1 MKHVRVGTVEY
12 LNTAP
17 LIAGLERTGGLTLVP
32 AVPSRIIDLLLADTV
47 DLGLVSLVDIVR
59 SPEPLVVLPAGMIG
73 CDGPTMTVRIFS
85 KVPLDRVT
93 TLHADTDSHTS
104 VALARVLLDR
114 LHDVRPEIV
123 DFHAREHPITTGA
136 SGGPDTV
143 LLIGDKVVTASPPA
157 VRYPHQLDLGDA
169 WHSLTGQPFV
179 YAVWACKAPRADE
192 PEILAAA
199 ALLDRNR
206 RRNAARP
213 DQIVNKAAAEHRWPA
228 DLAREYAGS
237 LLRFDLD
244 ERARA
249 AIGLFLGMCREIGV
263 LSEDLPDPEIREFVT
278 TPGRT
283 ALS

>member
-1 MKHVRVGTVEY
+1 MEHVRVGTVEY

-32 AVPSRIIDLLLADTV
+32 AVPSRIIDLLLTDEV
-47 DLGLVSLVDIVR
+47 DIGLVSLIDVVR
-59 SPEPLVVLPAGMIG
+59 SAAALVVLPVGMIG

-85 KVPLDRVT
+85 KVPLERVT

-114 LHDVRPEIV
+114 LHSVRPEIV
-123 DFHAREHPITTGA
+123 DFHAREHPFGTGEA
-136 SGGPDTV
+136 GGPETV

-169 WHSLTGQPFV
+169 WHTLTGLPFV
-179 YAVWACKAPRADE
+179 YAVWACKADRADD
-192 PEILAAA
+192 PEIQAAA
-199 ALLDRNR
+199 TLLDRNR
-206 RRNAARP
+206 RRNEARP
-213 DQIVNKAAAEHRWPA
+213 DQIINKAAIEHRWPA

-244 ERARA
+244 ERSQA
-249 AIGLFLGMCREIGV
+249 AIGRFTGLCREIGV
-263 LSEDLPDPEIREFVT
+263 LQAEQPDPEIRDFVT
-278 TPGRT
+278 TPG
-283 ALS
+283 